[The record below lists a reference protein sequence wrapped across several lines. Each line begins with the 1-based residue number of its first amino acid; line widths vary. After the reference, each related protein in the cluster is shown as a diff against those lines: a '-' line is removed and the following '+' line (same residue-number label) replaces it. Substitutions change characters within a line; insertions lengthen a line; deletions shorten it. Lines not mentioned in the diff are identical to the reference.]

1 VKVGDLVT
9 SFVEKIDEE
18 EFLWRSKPI
27 TGLLVKKQP
36 EGGEGILCSVLAE
49 DEIKLF
55 LDSEL
60 VDTPLTL
67 QQLDCVRGGM
77 SPVVFDHW
85 RTELI
90 NENR

>member
-1 VKVGDLVT
+1 MKVGDLVT
-9 SFVEKIDEE
+9 SFIEKIDEE

-55 LDSEL
+55 IDSEI

-77 SPVVFDHW
+77 SPPIYDEW
-85 RTELI
+85 RSEFL
-90 NENR
+90 NGAR

>member
-1 VKVGDLVT
+1 MKIGDLVT
-9 SFVEKIDEE
+9 SFIEMIDED

-36 EGGEGILCSVLAE
+36 EGGDGILCSVLAG

-67 QQLDCVRGGM
+67 QQLDGVRGGM
-77 SPVVFDHW
+77 SQSIYDEW
-85 RTELI
+85 RSEFL
-90 NENR
+90 NENI

>member
-18 EFLWRSKPI
+18 EFLWRDKPV
-27 TGLLVKKQP
+27 TGILMKKQR
-36 EGGEGILCSVLAE
+36 EGGDGILCSVLAE
-49 DEIKLF
+49 NEIKLF

-67 QQLDCVRGGM
+67 RQLDGVRGGM
-77 SPVVFDHW
+77 SQEVFYRW
-85 RTELI
+85 RSDIL
-90 NENR
+90 NEDR